1 MANSLNKVQL
11 IGNLTGDPE
20 VRETPNGAKVAT
32 FSLATNYSWKDAN
45 GNKQDEVEYHNIVVW
60 RGLAD
65 VVWQYT
71 SKGKKVYIEGRIKS
85 RSYDD
90 AAGVKRYRTEIVA
103 DNLILLSTGGGREDG
118 SGYSAPLSYG
128 APDEEIKP
136 KKATPRAEENITI
149 EDVPF

>member
-65 VVWQYT
+65 
-71 SKGKKVYIEGRIKS
+71 
-85 RSYDD
+85 
-90 AAGVKRYRTEIVA
+90 IV
-103 DNLILLSTGGGREDG
+103 
-118 SGYSAPLSYG
+118 
-128 APDEEIKP
+128 
-136 KKATPRAEENITI
+136 
-149 EDVPF
+149 